1 MLHQNSR
8 DLFEE
13 LMGKLADK
21 ELKNRGLKS
30 DFMYDKI
37 VDEMYE
43 KFEYFESEVIKISNG
58 IPIPKRDQ

>member
-8 DLFEE
+8 DLFDE
-13 LMGKLADK
+13 LMEKLAAK

-30 DFMYDKI
+30 DFMHDKI
-37 VDEMYE
+37 LDEMYE
-43 KFEYFESEVIKISNG
+43 KFEYFESEVIKIENG

>member
-1 MLHQNSR
+1 MLHQTPR
-8 DLFEE
+8 DLFDE
-13 LMGKLADK
+13 LMEKLAEK

-30 DFMYDKI
+30 DFMHDKI
-37 VDEMYE
+37 LDEMYE

>member
-8 DLFEE
+8 DLFDE
-13 LMGKLADK
+13 LMEKLAEK

-43 KFEYFESEVIKISNG
+43 KFEYLETEVIKISNG

>member
-1 MLHQNSR
+1 M
-8 DLFEE
+8 E
-13 LMGKLADK
+13 KLAEK

-43 KFEYFESEVIKISNG
+43 KFEYLESEVIKISNG

>member
-8 DLFEE
+8 DLFDE
-13 LMGKLADK
+13 LMEKLAEK

-30 DFMYDKI
+30 DFMHDKI
-37 VDEMYE
+37 LDEMYE

>member
-13 LMGKLADK
+13 LMEKLAEK

-30 DFMYDKI
+30 DFMHDKI
-37 VDEMYE
+37 LDEMYE